1 MGTIDTRA
9 LDREQRATHGL
20 AWLATNVEALRQLAA
35 YADRLAAGGNFD
47 EIGEPSVRMAGEYL
61 AQSLRRH
68 PYMSQAKIGA
78 VSPTSAVLLPRRRRA

>member
-47 EIGEPSVRMAGEYL
+47 EIGEPLVRIGAGEYL
-61 AQSLRRH
+61 AQIFGGI
-68 PYMSQAKIGA
+68 PI
-78 VSPTSAVLLPRRRRA
+78 